1 MELSLTLHVVVVL
14 LSFDANIVVFA
25 KVNLG
30 WSFRILI
37 LKEHGAGGDS
47 SLLNSICSHK
57 NEH

>member
-1 MELSLTLHVVVVL
+1 MELSLANHVVVVL

-25 KVNLG
+25 KVSLG
-30 WSFRILI
+30 WSFRLLI

-47 SLLNSICSHK
+47 SLLNSIGSHK